1 MKREK
6 FVQDAKAEP
15 ERYYRHPTD
24 ILRDR
29 RLTDADRVDIL
40 GAWERREEE
49 ASPEPAEQAPDEIRE
64 ETLLDQIRR
73 VRSEIG
79 NGAGKIAAPAGMS
92 EH

>member
-15 ERYYRHPTD
+15 ERYYRNPTD

-40 GAWERREEE
+40 DAWERREEE
-49 ASPEPAEQAPDEIRE
+49 AAAEPQPASEGVAE
-64 ETLLDQIRR
+64 ETRLDQIRR
-73 VRSEIG
+73 TRREVGS
-79 NGAGKIAAPAGMS
+79 GARKASAPSGIS
-92 EH
+92 GGQ